1 MIIGCLRKQLG
12 VMPVSNP
19 HVIKRLKNEKKYY
32 LGQSHRRVQR
42 FLKHRYRAFSYFF
55 LIHNVS
61 YFKFNNKKILL
72 SEKIK
77 YFHF

>member
-32 LGQSHRRVQR
+32 LGQPHRRVQR

-55 LIHNVS
+55 DS
-61 YFKFNNKKILL
+61 
-72 SEKIK
+72 
-77 YFHF
+77 

>member
-32 LGQSHRRVQR
+32 LGQPHRRVQR

-55 LIHNVS
+55 LFIMLVILNLTA
-61 YFKFNNKKILL
+61 KK
-72 SEKIK
+72 
-77 YFHF
+77 YY